1 MRKYIIPE
9 MIITSFSVENI
20 VTGSVTEVEESNSIL
35 LEPHVGSGVQKHG
48 SISYRDSQEPGSIF
62 AFN

>member
-1 MRKYIIPE
+1 